1 MVAAAPGLDARGMH
15 PVVEP
20 SPGFGVPD
28 LVNFQMP
35 DFSQLVP
42 ALLAAAP
49 TVLVVL
55 IGAILVNVLIGR
67 VLLLVAR
74 RGRLT
79 KEEIAPARR
88 IAKWLTVLVAGA
100 LILGA
105 FGMNVGGLW
114 GILSTVLAMIAI
126 GFVAVWSVLSNTL
139 CTVMILLFRPFA
151 IGDEIEFAGEPVK
164 GRVVDLNFIFT
175 TLDAGDGSVMQIPNN
190 LFFQKVLHRR
200 HRRQEVSLASQLRA
214 RDRHPLGN
222 AASAKD

>member
-1 MVAAAPGLDARGMH
+1 MSLINRGT
-15 PVVEP
+15 
-20 SPGFGVPD
+20 D
-28 LVNFQMP
+28 K
-35 DFSQLVP
+35 

>member
-1 MVAAAPGLDARGMH
+1 
-15 PVVEP
+15 
-20 SPGFGVPD
+20 
-28 LVNFQMP
+28 MP

-88 IAKWLTVLVAGA
+88 IAKWLIVLVAGA

>member
-1 MVAAAPGLDARGMH
+1 
-15 PVVEP
+15 
-20 SPGFGVPD
+20 
-28 LVNFQMP
+28 MP

-139 CTVMILLFRPFA
+139 CTVMILLFGPFA

-164 GRVVDLNFIFT
+164 GRVVDRNFIFT

>member
-1 MVAAAPGLDARGMH
+1 
-15 PVVEP
+15 
-20 SPGFGVPD
+20 
-28 LVNFQMP
+28 MP

>member
-1 MVAAAPGLDARGMH
+1 
-15 PVVEP
+15 
-20 SPGFGVPD
+20 
-28 LVNFQMP
+28 MP

-49 TVLVVL
+49 TVVVVL
-55 IGAILVNVLIGR
+55 IGAILVNVLLGR